1 MSSLPPRE
9 EGPKNPA
16 RMFNRFA
23 MRDPG
28 LYPLA
33 GIMFVVFAGAGFF
46 LATKSQTHD
55 AAKKFA
61 VAQGPRDWENGSRV
75 EAWKTRA
82 KAAQKPN
89 PS

>member
-9 EGPKNPA
+9 EGAKNPA
-16 RMFNRFA
+16 RVFNRFA
-23 MRDPG
+23 KRDPG

-55 AAKKFA
+55 AAKRFG
-61 VAQGPRDWENGSRV
+61 VAQHPTEWENGSRV
-75 EAWKTRA
+75 QAWKGKMKSA
-82 KAAQKPN
+82 QDKPAA
-89 PS
+89 

>member
-9 EGPKNPA
+9 TGPKSA
-16 RMFNRFA
+16 GRTFNRFA
-23 MRDPG
+23 MRDPA

-55 AAKKFA
+55 AAKKFGTI
-61 VAQGPRDWENGSRV
+61 QTPWEAKPGSRV
-75 EAWKTRA
+75 EEWKARMNNKSA
-82 KAAQKPN
+82 